1 MRIPA
6 LDGLRAV
13 AILAV
18 MSFHANLW
26 FARGGSLGV
35 DIFFVLSGWLITGL
49 LVAEVDRTGAVD
61 HPAFLARRLRRLL
74 PALSCLL
81 LVYLLV
87 APWLYPGSADRRWLD
102 AATAFLYLTN
112 LRESFWPADTPL
124 SHSWSL
130 AVEAQFYLVWP
141 FIVPV
146 LLRLGRRRA
155 AVLLCAAWA
164 CLTAARFAWPLVIDG
179 PGAYY
184 FSPLHATG
192 LVLGAALALQ
202 PIALHRGPL
211 ALAVLV
217 AIMVGVATFDWWLFV
232 LPFAEIATVLVVADP
247 PRFLAWRPLR
257 FVGRVSYGMYLWHVP
272 LLWIM
277 PTRTPAQVAAFF
289 AASILAGWLS
299 YTLVERWFMASR
311 GESADPNRAA
321 STPAKPPSLVG
332 RVG

>member
-13 AILAV
+13 AILSV

-26 FARGGSLGV
+26 FASGGSLGV

-49 LVAEVDRTGAVD
+49 LIDEVERTGAID
-61 HPAFLARRLRRLL
+61 RLAFLARRMRRLL
-74 PALSCLL
+74 AALSCLL
-81 LVYLLV
+81 LAYLLV
-87 APWLYPGSADRRWLD
+87 APWLYPESADRRWFD

-130 AVEAQFYLVWP
+130 AVEAQFYLLWP
-141 FIVPV
+141 FVVPA

-155 AVLLCAAWA
+155 ALLLCACWL
-164 CLTAARFAWPLVIDG
+164 CLTALRSVWPAMIG
-179 PGAYY
+179 GASTYY
-184 FSPLHATG
+184 LSPLHATG
-192 LVLGAALALQ
+192 LLLGGALALR
-202 PIALHRGPL
+202 PIPVRRGPL

-217 AIMVGVATFDWWLFV
+217 AIMVGVRSFDWWLVV
-232 LPFAEIATVLVVADP
+232 LPIAEIATVLVIADP
-247 PRFLAWRPLR
+247 PRALALPPLR
-257 FVGRVSYGMYLWHVP
+257 FVGRVSYGIYLWHIP

-277 PTRTPAQVAAFF
+277 PTRTPAQVIAVF

-299 YTLVERWFMASR
+299 HALIERRFTRSR
-311 GESADPNRAA
+311 CVPADTGRVAR
-321 STPAKPPSLVG
+321 TPAKPPSLVG